1 PSLQLCTLPLVAGL
15 SASPI
20 SWDSARDDSPRVRI
34 ESRWRWGFLAS
45 GAIYAW
51 APAAARNQQP
61 RREREGAADGQA
73 DGQQLTSVCWDKC
86 ITGTPG
92 SKFSAGETACLSNCA
107 RRFLDMSMIL
117 GKRFQL
123 H

>member
-1 PSLQLCTLPLVAGL
+1 MATRDVDNSPELQRLLEKEKEHVMAKQMV
-15 SASPI
+15 SK
-20 SWDSARDDSPRVRI
+20 
-34 ESRWRWGFLAS
+34 
-45 GAIYAW
+45 
-51 APAAARNQQP
+51 
-61 RREREGAADGQA
+61 
-73 DGQQLTSVCWDKC
+73 LTIVCWDKC

>member
-1 PSLQLCTLPLVAGL
+1 MATRDVDNSSELQRLLEKEKEKLMATQMV
-15 SASPI
+15 SK
-20 SWDSARDDSPRVRI
+20 
-34 ESRWRWGFLAS
+34 
-45 GAIYAW
+45 
-51 APAAARNQQP
+51 
-61 RREREGAADGQA
+61 
-73 DGQQLTSVCWDKC
+73 LTSVCWDKC

-123 H
+123 PVLN

>member
-1 PSLQLCTLPLVAGL
+1 MNVELDPWTNKLSLRTVKKNQSALPQIL
-15 SASPI
+15 S
-20 SWDSARDDSPRVRI
+20 
-34 ESRWRWGFLAS
+34 F
-45 GAIYAW
+45 
-51 APAAARNQQP
+51 Q
-61 RREREGAADGQA
+61 REGAADGQA